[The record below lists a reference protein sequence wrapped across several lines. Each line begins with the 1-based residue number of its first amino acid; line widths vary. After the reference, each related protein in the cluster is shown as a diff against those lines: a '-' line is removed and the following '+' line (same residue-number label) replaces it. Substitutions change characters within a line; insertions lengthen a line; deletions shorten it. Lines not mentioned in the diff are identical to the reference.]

1 MMTEIIFVLFLG
13 LVVFGPRKTLEMAQ
27 KLGGLVAKFKHA
39 ASQLQS
45 GLTAAQTNDQDSGP
59 ESKFLPVAEIPATA
73 IPKS

>member
-1 MMTEIIFVLFLG
+1 MMTEIIFVVFLG
-13 LVVFGPRKTLEMAQ
+13 LIVFGPRKTLEMAQ

-45 GLTAAQTNDQDSGP
+45 ELTDQIHERDTSA
-59 ESKFLPVAEIPATA
+59 VAEPLHLSETPANA